1 MRIVPAVHTVVVR
14 LWVPDR
20 PGALGQVASRIG
32 AVRGSV
38 LAIEILETG
47 GGRAIDEL
55 VVVLPSED
63 LVDLMVAEV
72 HAVEGVSVEHVR
84 PVAGDRV
91 DAGLL
96 ALSLA
101 AEVAEST
108 GDQRRARLV
117 AGVVEL
123 TESDWAMLVHGTDV
137 VASVGPVPSAD
148 WIDSLLAGSRH
159 LGNGGIA
166 AADLFWAELPTCG
179 MWLAAGREER
189 PVHERERDRLH
200 LLVRIADSLLS

>member
-1 MRIVPAVHTVVVR
+1 VRIVPPVHTVVVR

-55 VVVLPSED
+55 VVQLPSED
-63 LVDLMVAEV
+63 LVTLMVAEV

-84 PVAGDRV
+84 PVPDDRV

-96 ALSLA
+96 ALTLA
-101 AEVAEST
+101 AEVAETASE
-108 GDQRRARLV
+108 GRRERFV
-117 AGVVEL
+117 AGVAAL
-123 TESDWAMLVHGTDV
+123 TESDWVMLVEGTDV
-137 VASVGPVPSAD
+137 VASLGPIPSAE

-159 LGNGGIA
+159 LGNGGMA

-179 MWLAAGREER
+179 LWLAAGRGER
-189 PVHERERDRLH
+189 PVHERERDRLR
-200 LLVRIADSLLS
+200 LLARIADSLLV